1 MTTALITGITGQDG
15 AYLAELLLNKGYR
28 VVRTFR
34 RTGTVSRV
42 LLSRDRNDQVM
53 RKVSDEATS
62 LKGKHYEIMLWCE
75 YSRIVATWGRVGNE
89 VEIFYGTG

>member
-15 AYLAELLLNKGYR
+15 AYLAELLPNKGYR
-28 VVRTFR
+28 VVGTFR

-62 LKGKHYEIMLWCE
+62 LKGKLYEIMLWCE
-75 YSRIVATWGRVGNE
+75 YSRIVATELRVGNE
-89 VEIFYGTG
+89 VETFYGTG